1 MYARTAVSY
10 VALASSTAASRR
22 RAHGARCATKIKNNT
37 CYCSPKGKKKVSV
50 RCWPVTLMRR
60 WNALTWTAAA
70 EGKLGVISIKSELQ
84 IGTNFKGVSK
94 LSKYFYCLAALV
106 SFISKFQEFSTTYY
120 CWSLHRFQTYLN
132 YHFYEELGMNNLHIL
147 FSGDEITYVPNILF
161 SDVYNI
167 YIHSGLKY
175 RTHSF
180 ILQIFWKKTFTP

>member
-1 MYARTAVSY
+1 MVFWKTYYYKTIDPWINCDYMVTYKSKWN
-10 VALASSTAASRR
+10 VKLL
-22 RAHGARCATKIKNNT
+22 
-37 CYCSPKGKKKVSV
+37 
-50 RCWPVTLMRR
+50 WP
-60 WNALTWTAAA
+60 
-70 EGKLGVISIKSELQ
+70 IKSKLQ
-84 IGTNFKGVSK
+84 IGTDFKGVSK

>member
-1 MYARTAVSY
+1 MENAKKNLVFHFGVGRQ
-10 VALASSTAASRR
+10 ASSFQI
-22 RAHGARCATKIKNNT
+22 G
-37 CYCSPKGKKKVSV
+37 YV
-50 RCWPVTLMRR
+50 
-60 WNALTWTAAA
+60 
-70 EGKLGVISIKSELQ
+70 KSKLQ
-84 IGTNFKGVSK
+84 IGTDFKGVSK

-180 ILQIFWKKTFTP
+180 ILQIFWKKNLHPLKFNQIPLKSKSLNSFAVWLLER